1 MNGIDIVDL
10 KQKCH
15 QLRTLC
21 HTTNRETDWNDF
33 RNVRNK
39 LKAKIKSTKS
49 SFYRKAL
56 SSKKPSEVWKVIHK
70 ILNPNSKRIRINP
83 NELYKHFSTTSKRL
97 TGRNNADLHV
107 LKYIINN
114 MSPSSV
120 NKPSFKLRSVSYK
133 ETLQKVKRIRNGC
146 SVGNDN
152 MPISLVK
159 LVAENV
165 ASPLTYIIN
174 ECIRLSVFPVEWKCA
189 RISVIPKIGNPT
201 TGNDYRPI
209 SILPVLSK
217 VFERLIM
224 KQLCNFIETNNIY
237 SSTQAGYRRNHSTNT
252 ILIKMRDDILNAMNK
267 GKVTLSIL
275 ADFSKVFDTVDY
287 TVLIKQLSKLN
298 MSPEFLNLILSYV
311 SNRSQYVK
319 IDSNKFRHEK
329 INFSVPQ
336 GSHLLNIY
344 VSDMKNEFD
353 FPCIQYADDTNFYEH
368 CKVSKIPQSITT
380 LRNASK
386 CIYAW
391 SRDNNLVFNRK
402 KTKFMLFSTKQMS
415 N

>member
-1 MNGIDIVDL
+1 MRSDDSCYDL
-10 KQKCH
+10 
-15 QLRTLC
+15 
-21 HTTNRETDWNDF
+21 
-33 RNVRNK
+33 
-39 LKAKIKSTKS
+39 
-49 SFYRKAL
+49 
-56 SSKKPSEVWKVIHK
+56 
-70 ILNPNSKRIRINP
+70 ILNLS
-83 NELYKHFSTTSKRL
+83 
-97 TGRNNADLHV
+97 
-107 LKYIINN
+107 
-114 MSPSSV
+114 
-120 NKPSFKLRSVSYK
+120 
-133 ETLQKVKRIRNGC
+133 LQEVKRIRNDC
-146 SVGNDN
+146 STGNDN
-152 MPISLVK
+152 IPISLVM
-159 LVAENV
+159 LVAENI

-174 ECIRLSVFPVEWKCA
+174 ECIRLSVFPAEWKCA
-189 RISVIPKIGNPT
+189 RASVIPKIDNPT
-201 TGNDYRPI
+201 TGDNYRPI
-209 SILPVLSK
+209 SLLPVLSK
-217 VFERLIM
+217 TVM

-275 ADFSKVFDTVDY
+275 ADFSKVFDTVGY

-319 IDSNKFRHEK
+319 IDSNNSRHEK
-329 INFSVPQ
+329 INFRVPQ

-353 FPCIQYADDTNFYEH
+353 SPCIQYADDTNFYEH

-402 KTKFMLFSTKQMS
+402 KTKFLLFSTKQMS